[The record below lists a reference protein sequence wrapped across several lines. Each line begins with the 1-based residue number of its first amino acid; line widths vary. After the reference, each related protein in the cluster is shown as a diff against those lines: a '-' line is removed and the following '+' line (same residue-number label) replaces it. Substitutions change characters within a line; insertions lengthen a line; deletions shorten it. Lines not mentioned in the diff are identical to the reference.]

1 MTEKK
6 LLWKILNKIVLH
18 LCAININRYIDVSTS
33 VVDCSELLYRYRE
46 GSMFLYL
53 YICFLS
59 VISLSVI
66 KLINPDR
73 ILRNTTL
80 YPPVFILE
88 KTKGRSLLS
97 TAIWKEIAT
106 REVPVHF
113 LRWWVRGNC
122 IRRSLDWISER
133 MFPWN
138 GQALVGAA
146 QGCGEFPIPGGI

>member
-6 LLWKILNKIVLH
+6 LLRKILNKIVLH

-59 VISLSVI
+59 VISLLVI

-97 TAIWKEIAT
+97 TAI
-106 REVPVHF
+106 
-113 LRWWVRGNC
+113 
-122 IRRSLDWISER
+122 
-133 MFPWN
+133 
-138 GQALVGAA
+138 
-146 QGCGEFPIPGGI
+146 